1 MVRGGRGSR
10 RGPRRGVGCQAL
22 WAAFAL
28 SAAALAPARALA
40 GEDAAPPRVRLRRL
54 RGQER
59 RAASDSRDLADQLRA
74 DYHRAYRGRHPK
86 KEGEAAAFR
95 EAEAAYKEVLKKYPG
110 TEIAGYC
117 HLRLSGLYKL
127 RRDYKAA
134 EALIKQMARLYAG
147 TSYEIEAYFSLGLTE
162 LQARHDPAAA
172 IPWLE
177 KVLPLAAEENAR
189 RKPDLSKTQQLHF
202 SAQQQL
208 IKCEVRLGRPAKADE
223 RRETLTTVYPQYE
236 RQINSHFRF
245 ELKSALSSRA
255 LAKIHPVLRQWMK
268 ENPQ

>member
-1 MVRGGRGSR
+1 MMRRV
-10 RGPRRGVGCQAL
+10 RGPRRGLRWGVGCQAL

-28 SAAALAPARALA
+28 SAAALAPAQALA
-40 GEDAAPPRVRLRRL
+40 GEDAAPPRARLRRL

-59 RAASDSRDLADQLRA
+59 RAASDSRNLADQLRA
-74 DYHRAYRGRHPK
+74 DYQRAYRGRHPK
-86 KEGEAAAFR
+86 KEGEAAAFQ
-95 EAEAAYKEVLKKYPG
+95 EAEAAYKEVPKKYPG
-110 TEIAGYC
+110 TEIAAYC

-134 EALIKQMARLYAG
+134 EALLKQMARLYAG
-147 TSYEIEAYFSLGLTE
+147 TSYEAQAYFSMGLTE

-177 KVLPLAAEENAR
+177 KVLPPGH
-189 RKPDLSKTQQLHF
+189 KLHY
-202 SAQQQL
+202 SAQLQL

-223 RRETLTTVYPQYE
+223 RRETLTTIYSQYE

-245 ELKSALSSRA
+245 ELKSALSSRS